1 MLSQTTGSHHNK
13 RSQKTNVQDELLGV
27 RASVDGISIRRYLEQ
42 EMKEDNM
49 PDTKVLR
56 IPNHPFSKF
65 HKFAFHRFNIE
76 SSKFYAIVIKTNNG
90 VQDYLSMYV
99 VLETVFVKHGWDWH
113 FHLDVT
119 FKVIHPTDSSQNV
132 VKVVN
137 GNSLHSQRK
146 WVGVTSM
153 IPMASLAPDSQFVLN
168 DQLIFELRVKHYP
181 VHYFRIFSFVNPEI
195 LGNFNQLIKTIPVD
209 EVEKLVDLNRMEDK
223 NRFLFKSPF
232 RSDCTLLFSQNDR
245 IPVHQHV
252 LSIASPFFRQIL
264 DDPSRIKTRNSKG
277 HTLVSFVEFDKEM
290 TMYLLLYIYTQEIY
304 WPSSRVDKINLLKLA
319 KKFQLQDY
327 INAVCSKI
335 EPTNSVEMLKVAH
348 EAQCQAMREECL
360 RVIDKTAE
368 LVLGADENLDID
380 INILNEIISRDTLC
394 TEEDKVFDFVR
405 RWANKQYSYRSQY
418 LTPEESQAEVKE
430 ALSDTISLIRFPLIS
445 PVTFLTHLTAFKPFL
460 VPEDENEIMK
470 HMLAKNYQLP
480 LPAENPRFCSTP
492 RCKRSEELVLK
503 GVLDAERTARHQQ
516 QLQQQLLN
524 KQRQA
529 LNLRRPSNVSQVST
543 NNLSPSAAPSA
554 TSVAYTPCPMIST
567 LQTQIPQ
574 ICIPDHPYPVSI
586 DDVIEMTPRNAS
598 HTVTRTNTIPTSNQ
612 QIIASRIVQ
621 LNHVQEQQPHRQ
633 QQITQPPPYQQVHL
647 QPHQPQ
653 QLQTQYHPQQQNI
666 RPMLQNHQQYVPN
679 QQQSHQSQYN
689 VQRTQTNYPRQ
700 H

>member
-13 RSQKTNVQDELLGV
+13 RSQKTNVQDDLLGV
-27 RASVDGISIRRYLEQ
+27 RATVDGIFIGRYLEQ

-56 IPNHPFSKF
+56 IPLHPFSKF
-65 HKFAFHRFNIE
+65 HKFVFHRFNIE
-76 SSKFYAIVIKTNNG
+76 SSKFNTIVVKTNNG

-119 FKVIHPTDSSQNV
+119 FKVIHPTDPSQNV
-132 VKVVN
+132 VKVIN
-137 GNSLHSQRK
+137 GNSLHSHRK

-153 IPMASLAPDSQFVLN
+153 IPMALLTPDSQFLLN

-181 VHYFRIFSFVNPEI
+181 VHYFRIFSFANPEI

-232 RSDCTLLFSQNDR
+232 RSDCTLLFSRNDR

-264 DDPSRIKTRNSKG
+264 DDSSRVKTRNSKG

-304 WPSSRVDKINLLKLA
+304 WPSSRVDKITLLKLA
-319 KKFQLQDY
+319 KKFQLQGY
-327 INAVCSKI
+327 INAICSKI
-335 EPTNSVEMLKVAH
+335 KPISSVEMLKVAH
-348 EAQCQAMREECL
+348 ETQCQTIREECL
-360 RVIDKTAE
+360 RVIDKSAE
-368 LVLGADENLDID
+368 LVLEADENLDID

-394 TEEDKVFDFVR
+394 TKEDKVFDFVR
-405 RWANKQYSYRSQY
+405 RWANKQCSYRSQY

-430 ALSDTISLIRFPLIS
+430 ALSHTISLIRFPLIN

-480 LPAENPRFCSTP
+480 LPAENPRFCSIP
-492 RCKRSEELVLK
+492 RCKKSDELVLK
-503 GVLDAERTARHQQ
+503 DILDAERNIRH
-516 QLQQQLLN
+516 QQLLN
-524 KQRQA
+524 KQRQT
-529 LNLRRPSNVSQVST
+529 LNLRRPSDVPQVAT
-543 NNLSPSAAPSA
+543 NSLSPSA
-554 TSVAYTPCPMIST
+554 TPCPMTSA
-567 LQTQIPQ
+567 LQGQIPQ

-586 DDVIEMTPRNAS
+586 NDVIEMTPRGAS
-598 HTVTRTNTIPTSNQ
+598 HTVTRANTVPTSNQ
-612 QIIASRIVQ
+612 QTFASRIVQ
-621 LNHVQEQQPHRQ
+621 LNHVQGRQ
-633 QQITQPPPYQQVHL
+633 QHGQQQVTQPPPYQQVHL
-647 QPHQPQ
+647 QQHEPQ
-653 QLQTQYHPQQQNI
+653 QQLLTQYHPHQQQST
-666 RPMLQNHQQYVPN
+666 RQMLQNHQQYVPN
-679 QQQSHQSQYN
+679 QQQLHQSQYN